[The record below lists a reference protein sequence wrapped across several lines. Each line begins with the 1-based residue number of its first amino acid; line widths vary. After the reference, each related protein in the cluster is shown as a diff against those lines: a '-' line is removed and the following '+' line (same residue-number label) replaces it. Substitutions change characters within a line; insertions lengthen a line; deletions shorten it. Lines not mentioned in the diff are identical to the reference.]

1 VLRFT
6 ITDYQIRSTKIYKWT
21 IFSFCI
27 ILISLLIAEV
37 IFDLRSTTL
46 EILAPLTAFA
56 VLTMLLS
63 LKYSDAKILRA
74 VPSVLLYAIIE
85 IHFLINPTIFHAIN
99 YWLPFIPLIALI
111 IQGIR
116 ASQIWII
123 IIVSTYFFNYY
134 FLGKLIGD
142 SYTLTIQRAPFLI
155 TGIVFTAGIIAV
167 TFLLYVLLGDAYSK
181 MIEKNNELEILK
193 SKIEKKKDLLE
204 RYQQDL
210 INLSKDESVF
220 NQGQERLFKA
230 VCRATAK
237 TLKVNRVSIWLF
249 ENQNS
254 YLVRKALYELE
265 NESDEMV
272 VLERKD
278 YPTYFEAVE
287 TRPFILATDARV
299 HLATREFTEGYLKP
313 LSIYSMLD
321 CPIIIDRKPFG
332 VICCENQREVKEWNT
347 EDALFIQS
355 LADLISM
362 NFKNERIK
370 TLLVEIRRKNNEL
383 TDKNNEILTMNE
395 ELSSLNEELST
406 VNETLEE
413 TVRFRT
419 KELET
424 QNEQLTEYAF
434 INSHLLRAPLA
445 RILGL
450 SDLLTRETTS
460 VKDTQLIEALYASSK
475 EMDIIIKKISDILY
489 DGKTLTREDI
499 KTIIDRNL
507 NQ

>member
-1 VLRFT
+1 MLRFA
-6 ITDYQIRSTKIYKWT
+6 ITDYKIRSTKIYKWT
-21 IFSFCI
+21 IFTFCI
-27 ILISLLIAEV
+27 CLISLLTAE
-37 IFDLRSTTL
+37 IIYDIRSTTI
-46 EILAPLTAFA
+46 EILAPLTAFT

-63 LKYSDAKILRA
+63 LKYSGAKILRA
-74 VPSVLLYAIIE
+74 VPSFLMYAIIE
-85 IHFLINPTIFHAIN
+85 VHFLINPTTFHAIN
-99 YWLPFIPLIALI
+99 YWIPFVPIIALI

-123 IIVSTYFFNYY
+123 ITIGTYFFNYY
-134 FLGKLIGD
+134 FLGALIGD
-142 SYTLTIQRAPFLI
+142 SYTLTIQRTPFLI
-155 TGIVFTAGIIAV
+155 TGVIFSAGIIAV
-167 TFLLYVLLGDAYSK
+167 TFLLYILLGDAYSK
-181 MIEKNNELEILK
+181 MIEKNIELETLK
-193 SKIEKKKDLLE
+193 SKIEEKKHLLE

-230 VCRATAK
+230 VCRATAN

-254 YLVRKALYELE
+254 YLVRKALYELD
-265 NESDEMV
+265 NESDEML

-287 TRPFILATDARV
+287 SKAFILATDARA
-299 HLATREFTEGYLKP
+299 HPSTREFTEGYLKP
-313 LSIYSMLD
+313 LNIYSMLD
-321 CPIIIDRKPFG
+321 CPIIIDRKPCG

-355 LADLISM
+355 LADVIAM

-395 ELSSLNEELST
+395 ELSSLNEELCS

-450 SDLLTRETTS
+450 SDLLTREATS
-460 VKDTQLIEALYASSK
+460 VKDTQLIEALYTSSK
-475 EMDIIIKKISDILY
+475 EMDIIIRKISDILY
-489 DGKTLTREDI
+489 DGNNLTREDI